1 MEIPQGYDRGFRQMK
16 KLVYGVGLFIVF
28 LTLLGLMI
36 NYIGKWIGVVH
47 PLNTPIILGVFWIS
61 VFITLGINKKRIYDW
76 VKSWHGIHPSAY
88 LLMFLPI
95 MAIVGA
101 ELVNYT
107 NSNIILM
114 IMLPLIVLVPIMC
127 LVKKIPQNYWG
138 FAIWMMA
145 LAILLHRALI
155 SPNLSGSD
163 NILELSCFRATYLG
177 QSFPQPNAVG
187 SFYGTYNTVLSVTIL
202 PTMIQ
207 RITAISG
214 VWIFKLVYPLLL
226 SIVPVAIYEL
236 VKGQFNAKFA
246 LLSAFLVMSVYT
258 FYTEILITDKTLIA
272 TVLFAV
278 FLLMYF
284 TKQKWYLLVL
294 MGIGVIL
301 SHYATAILFVIL
313 IIGMALV
320 SRRKSDIVMSFIFV
334 VVGVSWY
341 LTQGNGASANHL
353 SDIGKSLVTAN
364 TGIISSSGTIN
375 EVVRLFTRGVSYLP
389 FSTLILYVISQILIG
404 LGFLYMC
411 WRLFI
416 KKIKDVQLEYLALS
430 FMLLAL
436 LALEII
442 PRFSSL
448 IGLDRI
454 YLYCMMA
461 LAPFMFVALSKIKC
475 WVVISVILVG
485 LFFLTNVGFVN
496 QIIGHPL
503 SNSIALDYQGS
514 DYPVFTNQE
523 IAGAEWL
530 IANHNA
536 EVYTDAY
543 SQLIFYYIDSSTN
556 IKDTLTDNLMMFKLV
571 PNLVVINTIPSG
583 SYIYL
588 RKYNYNHNE
597 LTLVYYD
604 FNVENITQYPISDLG
619 SFAQVINSANM
630 VYQNTDCEIIKTTIN
645 YGGLK

>member
-1 MEIPQGYDRGFRQMK
+1 VK
-16 KLVYGVGLFIVF
+16 KLVYGFGLLIVF
-28 LTLLGLMI
+28 LMVLGLAI
-36 NYIGKWIGVVH
+36 NYIGKWIGVLH
-47 PLNTPIILGVFWIS
+47 PLNTPIILTVFWLS
-61 VFITLGINKKRIYDW
+61 VIVVVGINKQRIYNW
-76 VKSWHGIHPSAY
+76 VKSWQKIHPSAY
-88 LLMFLPI
+88 FLMLLPI
-95 MAIVGA
+95 MAIIGA
-101 ELVNYT
+101 EIVNYA
-107 NSNIILM
+107 NSNIVLM
-114 IMLPLIVLVPIMC
+114 VMLPLIVLVPIMC
-127 LVKKIPQNYWG
+127 LTKKIPQNYWG

-163 NILELSCFRATYLG
+163 NILESSCFRATYLG
-177 QSFPQPNAVG
+177 QSFPQVNAVG

-202 PTMIQ
+202 PTMIE
-207 RITAISG
+207 RITAING

-226 SIVPVAIYEL
+226 SIVPVAVYEL
-236 VKGQFNAKFA
+236 IKGQFNAKYA

-272 TVLFAV
+272 TILFAV

-284 TKQKWYLLVL
+284 TKQKWYFLILV
-294 MGIGVIL
+294 GIGVIL
-301 SHYATAILFVIL
+301 SHYATAILFVVLMVGITF
-313 IIGMALV
+313 V
-320 SRRKSDIVMSFIFV
+320 SRKKSDIVMSLIFI
-334 VVGVSWY
+334 VVGLSWY

-353 SDIGKSLVTAN
+353 SDIGKSLISAN

-375 EVVRLFTRGVSYLP
+375 EVVRLFTSGVSYLP
-389 FSTLILYVISQILIG
+389 FSTLILYVISQILVS
-404 LGFLYMC
+404 LGFLYIC

-416 KKIKDVQLEYLALS
+416 KRVKDVQLEYLVLS
-430 FMLLAL
+430 LMLLIL
-436 LALEII
+436 LTLELI

-461 LAPFMFVALSKIKC
+461 LAPFMFVALSKIKG
-475 WVVISVILVG
+475 WVVISLILVG
-485 LFFLTNVGFVN
+485 LFFLTNVGFIN

-523 IAGAEWL
+523 IKGAEWL

-536 EVYTDAY
+536 DVYTDAY

-556 IKDTLTDNLMMFKLV
+556 IKDNLTDNLMLFKLI
-571 PNLVVINTIPSG
+571 PNPVIVNQIPVG

-588 RKYNYNHNE
+588 RKYNFNRNE

-604 FNVENITQYPISDLG
+604 FNVEDITEYPINELG
-619 SFAQVINSANM
+619 SFAQVVNAAKL
-630 VYQNTDCEIIKTTIN
+630 VYQNSDCEIIQTTTN

>member
-1 MEIPQGYDRGFRQMK
+1 M
-16 KLVYGVGLFIVF
+16 V
-28 LTLLGLMI
+28 LGLAI
-36 NYIGKWIGVVH
+36 NYIGKWIGVLH
-47 PLNTPIILGVFWIS
+47 PLNTPIILTVFWLS
-61 VFITLGINKKRIYDW
+61 VIVVVGINKQRIYNW
-76 VKSWHGIHPSAY
+76 VKSWQKIHPSAY
-88 LLMFLPI
+88 FLMLLPI
-95 MAIVGA
+95 MAIIGA
-101 ELVNYT
+101 EIVNYA
-107 NSNIILM
+107 NSNIVLM
-114 IMLPLIVLVPIMC
+114 VMLPLIVLVPIMC
-127 LVKKIPQNYWG
+127 LTKKIPQNYWG

-163 NILELSCFRATYLG
+163 NILESSCFRATYLG
-177 QSFPQPNAVG
+177 QSFPQVNAVG

-202 PTMIQ
+202 PTMIE
-207 RITAISG
+207 RITAING

-226 SIVPVAIYEL
+226 SIVPVAVYEL
-236 VKGQFNAKFA
+236 IKGQFNAKYA

-272 TVLFAV
+272 TILFAV

-284 TKQKWYLLVL
+284 TKQKWYFLILV
-294 MGIGVIL
+294 GIGVIL
-301 SHYATAILFVIL
+301 SHYATAILFVVLMVGITF
-313 IIGMALV
+313 V
-320 SRRKSDIVMSFIFV
+320 SRKKSDIVMSLIFI
-334 VVGVSWY
+334 VVGLSWY

-353 SDIGKSLVTAN
+353 SDIGKSLISAN

-375 EVVRLFTRGVSYLP
+375 EVVRLFTSGVSYLP
-389 FSTLILYVISQILIG
+389 FSTLILYVISQILVS
-404 LGFLYMC
+404 LGFLYIC

-416 KKIKDVQLEYLALS
+416 KRVKDVQLEYLVLS
-430 FMLLAL
+430 LMLLIL
-436 LALEII
+436 LTLELI

-461 LAPFMFVALSKIKC
+461 LAPFMFVALSKIKG
-475 WVVISVILVG
+475 WVVISLILVG
-485 LFFLTNVGFVN
+485 LFFLTNVGFIN

-523 IAGAEWL
+523 IKGAEWL

-536 EVYTDAY
+536 DVYTDAY

-556 IKDTLTDNLMMFKLV
+556 IKDNLTDNLMLFKLI
-571 PNLVVINTIPSG
+571 PNPVIVNQIPVG

-588 RKYNYNHNE
+588 RKYNFNRNE

-604 FNVENITQYPISDLG
+604 FNVEDITEYPINELG
-619 SFAQVINSANM
+619 SFAQVVNAAKL
-630 VYQNTDCEIIKTTIN
+630 VYQNSDCEIIQTTTN

>member
-1 MEIPQGYDRGFRQMK
+1 M
-16 KLVYGVGLFIVF
+16 V
-28 LTLLGLMI
+28 LGLAI
-36 NYIGKWIGVVH
+36 NYIGKWVGVAQ
-47 PLNTPIILGVFWIS
+47 PLNTPVILIVFWFLVI
-61 VFITLGINKKRIYDW
+61 VVAGINKQRIYNW
-76 VKSWHGIHPSAY
+76 VKSWHKIHPSAY
-88 LLMFLPI
+88 FLMLLPI
-95 MAIVGA
+95 MAIIGA
-101 ELVNYT
+101 EIVNYA

-114 IMLPLIVLVPIMC
+114 VLLPLIVLVPIMC
-127 LVKKIPQNYWG
+127 LTKKIPQNYWG

-177 QSFPQPNAVG
+177 QSFPQANAIG

-202 PTMIQ
+202 PAMIE
-207 RITAISG
+207 RITAING

-226 SIVPVAIYEL
+226 SIVPVAVYEL
-236 VKGQFNAKFA
+236 IKGQFNAKFA

-272 TVLFAV
+272 TILFAV

-284 TKQKWYLLVL
+284 TKQKWYFLILV
-294 MGIGVIL
+294 GIGVIL
-301 SHYATAILFVIL
+301 SHYATAILFVVL
-313 IIGMALV
+313 MVGMAFV
-320 SRRKSDIVMSFIFV
+320 SRKKSDIVMSLIFI
-334 VVGVSWY
+334 VVGLGWY

-353 SDIGKSLVTAN
+353 SDIGKSLISAN

-375 EVVRLFTRGVSYLP
+375 EVVRLFTSGVSYLP
-389 FSTLILYVISQILIG
+389 FSTLILYVISQILIF
-404 LGFLYMC
+404 LGFLYIC

-416 KKIKDVQLEYLALS
+416 KRIKDVQLEYLALS
-430 FMLLAL
+430 LMLLIL
-436 LALEII
+436 LALELI

-461 LAPFMFVALSKIKC
+461 LAPFIFVALSKIKG
-475 WVVISVILVG
+475 WVVISLILVG
-485 LFFLTNVGFVN
+485 LFFLANVGFIN

-503 SNSIALDYQGS
+503 SDSIALDYQGS

-523 IAGAEWL
+523 IKGAEWL

-543 SQLIFYYIDSSTN
+543 SQLVFYYIDSSTN
-556 IKDTLTDNLMMFKLV
+556 IKDNLTDNLMLFKLI
-571 PNLVVINTIPSG
+571 PNPVIVNQIPVG

-588 RKYNYNHNE
+588 RKYNFNHNE

-604 FNVENITQYPISDLG
+604 FNVEDITEYPINELG
-619 SFAQVINSANM
+619 SFAQVVNSAKL
-630 VYQNTDCEIIKTTIN
+630 VYRDSDCEIIQTTTN

>member
-1 MEIPQGYDRGFRQMK
+1 M
-16 KLVYGVGLFIVF
+16 V
-28 LTLLGLMI
+28 LGLAI
-36 NYIGKWIGVVH
+36 NYIGKWIGVLH
-47 PLNTPIILGVFWIS
+47 PLNTPIILTVFWLS
-61 VFITLGINKKRIYDW
+61 VIVVVGINKQRIYNW
-76 VKSWHGIHPSAY
+76 VKSWQKIHPSAY
-88 LLMFLPI
+88 FLMLLPI
-95 MAIVGA
+95 MAIIGA
-101 ELVNYT
+101 EIVNYA
-107 NSNIILM
+107 NSNIVLM
-114 IMLPLIVLVPIMC
+114 VTLPLIVLVPIMC
-127 LVKKIPQNYWG
+127 LTKKIPQNYWG

-163 NILELSCFRATYLG
+163 NILESSCFRATYLG
-177 QSFPQPNAVG
+177 QSFPQVNAVG

-202 PTMIQ
+202 PTMIE
-207 RITAISG
+207 RITAING

-226 SIVPVAIYEL
+226 SIVPVAVYEL
-236 VKGQFNAKFA
+236 IKGQFNAKYA

-272 TVLFAV
+272 TILFAV

-284 TKQKWYLLVL
+284 TKQKWYFLILV
-294 MGIGVIL
+294 GIGVIL
-301 SHYATAILFVIL
+301 SHYATAILFVVLMVGITF
-313 IIGMALV
+313 V
-320 SRRKSDIVMSFIFV
+320 SRKKSDIVMSLIFI
-334 VVGVSWY
+334 VVGLSWY

-353 SDIGKSLVTAN
+353 SDIGKSLISAN

-375 EVVRLFTRGVSYLP
+375 EVVRLFTSGVSYLP
-389 FSTLILYVISQILIG
+389 FSTLILYVISQILVS
-404 LGFLYMC
+404 LGFLYIC

-416 KKIKDVQLEYLALS
+416 KRVKDVQLEYLVLS
-430 FMLLAL
+430 LMLLIL
-436 LALEII
+436 LTLELI

-461 LAPFMFVALSKIKC
+461 LAPFMFVALSKIKG
-475 WVVISVILVG
+475 WVVISLILVG
-485 LFFLTNVGFVN
+485 LFFLTNVGFIN

-523 IAGAEWL
+523 IKGAEWL

-536 EVYTDAY
+536 DVYTDAY

-556 IKDTLTDNLMMFKLV
+556 IKDNLTDNLMLFKLI
-571 PNLVVINTIPSG
+571 PNPVIVNQIPVG

-588 RKYNYNHNE
+588 RKYNFNRNE

-604 FNVENITQYPISDLG
+604 FNVEDITEYPINELG
-619 SFAQVINSANM
+619 SFAQVVNAAKL
-630 VYQNTDCEIIKTTIN
+630 VYQNSDCEIIQTTTN